1 MTTSDLEHTLQV
13 IQVAYPQVYLACHT
27 RHQRERTT
35 THGLSSRDSSILSHL
50 DIRFPVTPAKLASH
64 LGVARSTLSEA
75 IKHLTATG
83 FTRQNPREGVNGRRG
98 GVGIL
103 LTEKGLEAIRETSV
117 LEAPRL
123 RAALKHLTV
132 AQLRDVAKGM
142 SALATACRLESVNH
156 DTVSEAE

>member
-1 MTTSDLEHTLQV
+1 MTTPDLEHALQV

-27 RHQRERTT
+27 RHQRQRTT
-35 THGLSSRDSSILSHL
+35 TQGLSSRDSSILSHL
-50 DIRFPVTPAKLASH
+50 DIQFPVTPARLANH

-83 FTRQNPREGVNGRRG
+83 FTTQTSRKGVNGQRG

-123 RAALKHLTV
+123 RAALRHLTA

-142 SALATACRLESVNH
+142 SALAAACRMESVNH
-156 DTVSEAE
+156 AATTENE